1 MEIIVFTVVAIGLYV
16 GADALLRFIEK
27 RLNRRLEQRS
37 LAFFAILLPS
47 ALLSFAAIQAWL
59 GPPPS

>member
-1 MEIIVFTVVAIGLYV
+1 MEILAFTVVAIVLYM
-16 GADALLRFIEK
+16 GADALLRVIEQ
-27 RLNRRLEQRS
+27 RLGRRLEQRS

-59 GPPPS
+59 GPPAP

>member
-1 MEIIVFTVVAIGLYV
+1 MEMLAFTLVAIALYL
-16 GADALLRFIEK
+16 GADAILRTIER
-27 RLNRRLEQRS
+27 RLGRRLEQRS

-47 ALLSFAAIQAWL
+47 AVLSFAAIQAWL